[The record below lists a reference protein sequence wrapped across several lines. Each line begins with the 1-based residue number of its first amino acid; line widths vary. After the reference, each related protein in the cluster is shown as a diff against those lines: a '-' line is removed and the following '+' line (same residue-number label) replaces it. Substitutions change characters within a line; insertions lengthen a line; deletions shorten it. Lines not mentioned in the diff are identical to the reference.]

1 MNQSTAA
8 GQMHPDLAAQGDPPT
23 DFAARL
29 ARRRHRATAKAGSTA
44 ITQWPLMEP
53 EPVDARAPVG
63 RAGVPT
69 IVAIGPF
76 DDRAEAHQLAAAF
89 ITVRQQCKAQ
99 LVLLG
104 GGVHRPVVIRE
115 TAERAVGKSVHVVR
129 NPSDYRWSDLIAA
142 ADLVVLGSSS
152 GTTTLLNVL
161 AEGRAGGRH
170 RRPGNRGAGSP
181 GIVLEVLVYPPGDV
195 SGMAGAL
202 LRLLTTPLLRRGMG
216 GRARQVAR
224 RYRLEAIARHES
236 AEWSRP

>member
-1 MNQSTAA
+1 MNHSATP
-8 GQMHPDLAAQGDPPT
+8 GQMHPDIVRQGDPPR
-23 DFAARL
+23 DFITRL
-29 ARRRHRATAKAGSTA
+29 TGRSHRATMKAASTP
-44 ITQWPLMEP
+44 ITRRPRTRP
-53 EPVDARAPVG
+53 EPADARVLVG
-63 RAGVPT
+63 LAGVPT
-69 IVAIGPF
+69 ILAIGPF
-76 DDRAEAHQLAAAF
+76 DDRAQAHQLAAAF
-89 ITVRQQCKAQ
+89 VTVRQQCKAQ

-104 GGVHRPVVIRE
+104 GGVHRAVVIRE

-161 AEGRAGGRH
+161 AEGRPVVA
-170 RRPGNRGAGSP
+170 PADPPIVELVVP
-181 GIVLEVLVYPPGDV
+181 GIVGLVYPPGDV

-202 LRLLTTPLLRRGMG
+202 LRLLTTPVLRRGMG

-236 AEWSRP
+236 AQGSRP